1 MLRRQNIE
9 LLRFDNKLHR
19 RYIAW
24 NPGYRQSSR
33 LRVHCLL
40 HLDSGPYIQKRG
52 DASNAEKRLLIGLA
66 HDRIIWLGMQYIE
79 RGWISQDEYENLH
92 DYLFIP
98 YSEAGGNGSAAKV
111 MKDVDNLPV
120 HKTGYKSKE
129 R

>member
-1 MLRRQNIE
+1 MEPWIQTIITITCT
-9 LLRFDNKLHR
+9 LL
-19 RYIAW
+19 A
-24 NPGYRQSSR
+24 SS
-33 LRVHCLL
+33 
-40 HLDSGPYIQKRG
+40 GFWAYIQKRG

-66 HDRIIWLGMQYIE
+66 HDQ
-79 RGWISQDEYENLH
+79 YENLH